1 MRIQKCMR
9 SMKCPLITFKN
20 ITFKYIIIYSYIGSS
35 APEKYRQKRMDT
47 WMNNNLFNTGIR
59 PANLHWHS
67 LLQT

>member
-9 SMKCPLITFKN
+9 SVKCPLITFKN
-20 ITFKYIIIYSYIGSS
+20 KNKTFKYIIIYLYIGD
-35 APEKYRQKRMDT
+35 PEKYRQKRMDT
-47 WMNNNLFNTGIR
+47 WMNNNLLNTGIR